1 MKVLSFLIFML
12 VLFIG
17 WQQIQINELKS
28 AQTKQIGLT
37 QETKELLE
45 NYKKLSDLLDENTQ
59 NNLSTS
65 KVAAIALE
73 KVDYLQNE
81 FVINSAKVIRLF
93 LNSEEVTGVYKNL
106 MNKFDRFLKIY
117 VENSSRTYK
126 EIESNYSKE

>member
-1 MKVLSFLIFML
+1 ML

-28 AQTKQIGLT
+28 AQTKQLGLT

-73 KVDYLQNE
+73 KVDFLQNQ
-81 FVINSAKVIRLF
+81 FVINSAKVTRLF
-93 LNSEEVTGVYKNL
+93 LNSEEATGVYKNL
-106 MNKFDRFLKIY
+106 LNKFDRFLKIY
-117 VENSSRTYK
+117 VENSSQAYK
-126 EIESNYSKE
+126 EIESSHSEE

>member
-28 AQTKQIGLT
+28 AQTKQLGLT